1 MQTKKMKTL
10 SIILTLI
17 FIQSVN
23 GQNNVYELK
32 SLLEKIERT
41 DSIKQKIKTA
51 HFKNLDVIEVFNELE
66 REIDFGFIHHR
77 MEIMHWK
84 GELKLNFL
92 SENGLIK
99 YGWISDG
106 KSTSKKKLAPEIF
119 KGVPDF
125 LSEYVSKHNNYYGSN
140 LDAADFVEQ
149 MLTEYIVGF
158 GCGFNGREISKESE
172 ATPRYSDNR
181 NIKKLNKY
189 LISFSPELQTLGAI
203 GLFKIGELNK
213 QQKKIINHL
222 KSR

>member
-172 ATPRYSDNR
+172 ATPRYSSGQFFR
-181 NIKKLNKY
+181 
-189 LISFSPELQTLGAI
+189 
-203 GLFKIGELNK
+203 
-213 QQKKIINHL
+213 
-222 KSR
+222 

>member
-77 MEIMHWK
+77 MEKM
-84 GELKLNFL
+84 
-92 SENGLIK
+92 
-99 YGWISDG
+99 D
-106 KSTSKKKLAPEIF
+106 
-119 KGVPDF
+119 
-125 LSEYVSKHNNYYGSN
+125 
-140 LDAADFVEQ
+140 
-149 MLTEYIVGF
+149 
-158 GCGFNGREISKESE
+158 
-172 ATPRYSDNR
+172 
-181 NIKKLNKY
+181 
-189 LISFSPELQTLGAI
+189 
-203 GLFKIGELNK
+203 
-213 QQKKIINHL
+213 
-222 KSR
+222 